1 MNDDTQMLTL
11 AAELAKVK
19 SEQNI
24 LAALAIY
31 HPDAE
36 MVAPSFGVVAKGS
49 AEIEQQLNI
58 FFSLFPDYSVELEQQ
73 AVNEKVMLATGQAS
87 VTLNIPGKSCPR
99 IQLPVFIEF
108 QFHENR
114 IVKEVFYL
122 DVGMVC
128 RMSGV
133 TPAELTGAI
142 GTFQSWKQHIA
153 N

>member
-1 MNDDTQMLTL
+1 MNDDTQMMTL
-11 AAELAKVK
+11 VAELAKVK

-49 AEIEQQLNI
+49 EEIEQQLNI

-73 AVNEKVMLATGQAS
+73 AVNENVMLATGQAS

-142 GTFQSWKQHIA
+142 STFQSWKQHIA
-153 N
+153 S